1 MCCIWRLHTIDQI
14 KQAVNRLNE
23 DLRVAFDDEN
33 NTILVTPE
41 TAKTFV
47 GIINNIIVERL
58 ISGDIEIP
66 I

>member
-1 MCCIWRLHTIDQI
+1 
-14 KQAVNRLNE
+14 LNE
-23 DLRVAFDDEN
+23 DLRVTFDDEN
-33 NTILVTPE
+33 NAILVTSE